1 VFFVV
6 AEAVLLLVGIPLVK
20 APAVVPP
27 DALLEALLVVAAEV
41 AVVVTF
47 VAEANAA
54 QLLVKSAAIAP
65 MGHSGQ
71 F

>member
-47 VAEANAA
+47 VAVANAA
-54 QLLVKSAAIAP
+54 QLLVKPAAIVP